1 MEEMNVNNKIGVKS
15 RNHIRSKQ
23 VLFKMTPCC
32 LAISAIFA
40 QQAYAETVTQTAE
53 VSENATQKPVAQLQK
68 IVVTATRTP
77 KNIAEIAGT
86 VQSIDQ
92 KQIIQQATAGRKV
105 ADILAQLV
113 PSLASSSGTTSNYG
127 QTMRG
132 RNVLVMIDGVSQT
145 GSRDVSRQLNSI
157 SPGMIERIEVI
168 SGATSI
174 YGSGATGGIIN
185 IITKRADTSKPLSF
199 ETKVGITSSDTFRS
213 DGLAYE
219 VGQSVSFN
227 KGNMDGFLGANF
239 TSRGS
244 QFDGNGDRISL
255 SPWQGST
262 MDTDTIDV
270 NGRLNFNLND
280 TQTLSFGAQYYK
292 DKQDTDYGPDYSYL
306 PTTSKSNDATTP
318 TYKAIKGL
326 KLSNPLFTERYAV
339 NSQYQNQDFLGQI
352 LNVEAYYRNEKS
364 RFFPYG
370 LSNKS
375 VTSVNQSQS
384 EIEVAG
390 LRSTMQTDLNIAN
403 RDMKI
408 TYGLDYDWEKDKQ
421 FVDILATQYPYLVY
435 TPTGQRKGYGP
446 NTEIQNIG
454 AFVQS
459 DYAVTDKLNLQA
471 GIRYQYIQADTD
483 AYIPSRETTMVP
495 AGSTHDDKPL
505 FNLGAVYKLTDAQQV
520 YANFSQGFSFPDVQ
534 RMLRDVS
541 TYTVSTANL
550 QPITVNSYELGWR
563 LNQDDGLNLGLTGF
577 YNTSDKTVQF
587 DKRAAKVVD
596 TDQRVYGAEAT
607 ISYPFMENY
616 KVGGTLGYTRGQYK
630 DLANKWHELNSF
642 AVAPMKGTLFAEWDN
657 NEGYGVRVQ
666 MQAIKGTNKAYK
678 DDRELA
684 AFATTQDEAFRKA
697 VENDANSAA
706 QIKGYTTMDVLAHF
720 PAWKGRVDFGVYNV
734 WNRQYR
740 TVFAQQAALSNA
752 NPLLAI
758 PAEGRTYGLS
768 YTFNY

>member
-1 MEEMNVNNKIGVKS
+1 MKVKNEF
-15 RNHIRSKQ
+15 RAKQ

-32 LAISAIFA
+32 LAVLAMFA
-40 QQAYAETVTQTAE
+40 QHVYAEETVSANAAVTAE
-53 VSENATQKPVAQLQK
+53 PTQKPVAQLEK

-86 VQSIDQ
+86 VQTIDRN
-92 KQIIQQATAGRKV
+92 QITQQATAGRKV
-105 ADILAQLV
+105 ADVLAQLV
-113 PSLASSSGTTSNYG
+113 PSLAPSSGTTSNYG

-157 SPGMIERIEVI
+157 SPSMIERIEVI

-199 ETKVGITSSDTFRS
+199 ESKVGITSSDTFRG

-219 VGQSVSFN
+219 VGQSVSFSQ
-227 KGNMDGFLGANF
+227 GNVDGFLGANF

-244 QFDGNGDRISL
+244 QFDGDGDRISL

-262 MDTDTIDV
+262 MDSDTIDV
-270 NGRLNFNLND
+270 NGRLNFNLTD
-280 TQTLSFGAQYYK
+280 QQSLSFGAQYYK

-306 PTTSKSNDATTP
+306 PTTATSNDMGTP
-318 TYKAIKGL
+318 SYKAIKGL
-326 KLSNPLFTERYAV
+326 KLNNPLFTERYAV

-370 LSNKS
+370 LSTKT
-375 VTSVNQSQS
+375 VKTVNQSQS

-390 LRSTMQTDLNIAN
+390 LRSTLQSDFKIAERDL
-403 RDMKI
+403 KL

-421 FVDILATQYPYLVY
+421 YIDILATEYPYLVY

-454 AFVQS
+454 AFAQG
-459 DYAVTDKLNLQA
+459 DYAINDQLNLQA

-483 AYIPSRETTMVP
+483 AYIPSRESKMV
-495 AGSTHDDKPL
+495 AADSTHDDKPL
-505 FNLGAVYKLTDAQQV
+505 FNLGAVYKLNDVQQV

-541 TYTVSTANL
+541 TFTVSTSNL

-563 LNQDDGLNLGLTGF
+563 LNQNDGLNLGLTGF

-587 DKRAAKVVD
+587 NNRAAQIVD

-607 ISYPFMENY
+607 ASYPFMNHY

-630 DLANKWHELNSF
+630 DAANQWHELNSL
-642 AVAPMKGTLFAEWDN
+642 AVSPVKGTLFAEWEND
-657 NEGYGVRVQ
+657 EGYGLRVQ
-666 MQAIKGTNKAYK
+666 MQAIKGSNKAYN
-678 DDRELA
+678 DDRDLA
-684 AFATTQDEAFRKA
+684 ARANASSDAEFKA
-697 VENDANSAA
+697 AVKADANTAA
-706 QIKGYTTMDVLAHF
+706 KIKGYATMDVLGHV

-734 WNRQYR
+734 WGLQYE
-740 TVFAQQAALSNA
+740 TVFAQQAAVSNG

-768 YTFNY
+768 YTISY